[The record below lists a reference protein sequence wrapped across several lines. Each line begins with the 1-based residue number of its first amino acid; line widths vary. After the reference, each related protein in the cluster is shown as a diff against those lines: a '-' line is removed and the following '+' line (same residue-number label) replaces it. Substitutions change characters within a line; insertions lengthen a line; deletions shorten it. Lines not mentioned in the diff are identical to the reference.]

1 MGLRN
6 RQRKRLNWNS
16 PPVAEPVGTIG
27 LMDRQIRT
35 SQLGDTGIIL
45 VGPKFPENIG
55 ASARIASNFG
65 IAQLVVVTEL
75 VFDQERMLKMATH
88 KAAHLIETMRICRT
102 TAEAA
107 EPFHFIV
114 GTTARQGRHR
124 PKDQTPRDVM
134 AEIVPIFTGNR
145 IGLMFGPEDSGL
157 SNEDLDFCQF
167 ASTIPTAGF
176 SSLNLA
182 QAVAIHCYELY
193 TAINSRPFAK
203 IPKSDFANSFDL
215 EGMYAH
221 LEEALVEVT
230 FIRDTN
236 RIYWMRNIRQFLG
249 RMQLKKKEA
258 SMIRGICRKLLWHT
272 RQEPG
277 MAQSKEYPLKEPLL

>member
-1 MGLRN
+1 M
-6 RQRKRLNWNS
+6 
-16 PPVAEPVGTIG
+16 
-27 LMDRQIRT
+27 MDRQIPT

-65 IAQLVVVTEL
+65 ISQLIVVTEE

-88 KAAHLIETMRICRT
+88 KAAHLIETMQTCRT

-124 PKDQTPRDVM
+124 PQDQTPREVM

-157 SNEDLDFCQF
+157 SNEDLDLCQF

-176 SSLNLA
+176 ASLNLA

-215 EGMYAH
+215 EGMYEH
-221 LEEALVEVT
+221 LEEALAEVT

-249 RMQLKKKEA
+249 RLQLKKKEA

-277 MAQSKEYPLKEPLL
+277 LAPNKEYPLKETLL